1 MLVKNWMSKK
11 VITIDVDDSMQHA
24 ISLMKE
30 NSIRLLPVLKKG
42 TLVGVVTDRDLKRA
56 SPSDATTLDVHELLY
71 LIAKVKIKDIMNKDP
86 ITVPDDFT
94 VEETAEVLMK
104 NKLSGV
110 PVVSDK
116 GQVVGVITQHDLFKV
131 MMALTGFGQRGVQFA
146 FQLDDRPGSIKE
158 VTDVIRGYGGRIVS
172 IMSSQEY
179 APEGYR
185 RVYVRTYGVDRGRLQ
200 ELKKELQT
208 KATMLYFVDHRDN
221 VREVFESSREVV

>member
-42 TLVGVVTDRDLKRA
+42 KLVGVVTDRDLKRA
-56 SPSDATTLDVHELLY
+56 SPSDATTLDVHEMLY
-71 LIAKVKIKDIMNKDP
+71 LIAKIKIKDIMNKDP
-86 ITVPDDFT
+86 ITVPENFT

-131 MMALTGFGQRGVQFA
+131 MIALTGFGQRGVQFA

-200 ELKKELQT
+200 ELKKELQS

-221 VREVFESSREVV
+221 VREVFETSREVV

>member
-11 VITIDVDDSMQHA
+11 VIAIDVDDSMQHA

-30 NSIRLLPVLKKG
+30 NSIRLLPVLKNGK
-42 TLVGVVTDRDLKRA
+42 LVGVVTDRDLKRA
-56 SPSDATTLDVHELLY
+56 SPSDATTLDVHEMLY
-71 LIAKVKIKDIMNKDP
+71 LIAKIKIKDIMNKDP
-86 ITVPDDFT
+86 ITVPENFT

-104 NKLSGV
+104 HKLSGV

-131 MMALTGFGQRGVQFA
+131 VIALTGFGQRGVQFA
-146 FQLDDRPGSIKE
+146 FLLEDRPGSIKE

-172 IMSSQEY
+172 IMSSQEF
-179 APEGYR
+179 APEGQR

-200 ELKKELQT
+200 ELKKELQS

-221 VREVFESSREVV
+221 VREVFETSCEVV